1 MKKEN
6 VYDRIRKRINPE
18 TRQYVSKNMDMVN
31 RIAQLLEQKSW
42 TQKEFAKHLGK
53 TESEVSKWMSGLH
66 NFTLKSIAKMEVVL
80 DDELLTVPKWSLG
93 NSIKITFS
101 VDLPKPTRS
110 SVSEQNKPEFSYSD
124 SDNPQYMAA

>member
-1 MKKEN
+1 MKKED
-6 VYDRIRKRINPE
+6 VYDRIRKRIKPE

-66 NFTLKSIAKMEVVL
+66 NFTLKSITKMEVVL
-80 DDELLTVPKWSLG
+80 DAELLVVPKLSFD
-93 NSIKITFS
+93 NTMETTFP
-101 VDLPKPTRS
+101 VDQSKPTRS
-110 SVSEQNKPEFSYSD
+110 SLSD
-124 SDNPQYMAA
+124 Q